1 MTIPQT
7 APSAPMPVYAITT
20 PIPAA
25 VEQHQTFGVSSSI
38 GWYEVD
44 ASGEI
49 TTIPLGQ
56 SGPFTLLVNA
66 EQILCSSLEAGIVT
80 VWQSPTETGRGF
92 GSTSVAAHIA
102 SSPVSVHG
110 TSSADAGGSAP
121 LDSPHFTGIPTA
133 PTAAP
138 SNNSTQLATT
148 AYADAALGAG
158 GVPIATTVTGP
169 DLFGATPVVGVAAF
183 YSPED
188 HDHGLPSPVDQGFVA
203 VYAYNTTQSL
213 TYATAN
219 VLPGINGG
227 VPAGSIGQ
235 VGPYASD
242 WSPLQTLAADD
253 VLNASVVSELVS
265 GIWDG
270 VDLTGTMTVWDLTAT
285 NLIVATLS
293 GATVSDATSPF
304 NLTLTQAQLIG
315 TDLSITGGT
324 GITTAG
330 GGVYNVQIQVIGSWD

>member
-92 GSTSVAAHIA
+92 GATSVAAHIA

-121 LDSPHFTGIPTA
+121 LDSPHFTGVPTA
-133 PTAAP
+133 PTN
-138 SNNSTQLATT
+138 SNPADNTTQLAT
-148 AYADAALGAG
+148 DAFVQLALGG
-158 GVPIATTVTGP
+158 GG
-169 DLFGATPVVGVAAF
+169 TPF
-183 YSPED
+183 I
-188 HDHGLPSPVDQGFVA
+188 DQGFVA
-203 VYAYNTTQSL
+203 VYAYNTTTDTSHIIL
-213 TYATAN
+213 G
-219 VLPGINGG
+219 GIE
-227 VPAGSIGQ
+227 A
-235 VGPYASD
+235 
-242 WSPLQTLAADD
+242 
-253 VLNASVVSELVS
+253 
-265 GIWDG
+265 
-270 VDLTGTMTVWDLTAT
+270 
-285 NLIVATLS
+285 
-293 GATVSDATSPF
+293 ATSTNAILLPNSYF
-304 NLTLTQAQLIG
+304 MGPADAN
-315 TDLSITGGT
+315 
-324 GITTAG
+324 GITEIAF
-330 GGVYNVQIQVIGSWD
+330 NI